1 MPSPNTIQRM
11 YTLLLTGFC
20 VCQRLA
26 EEPVLDCGQL
36 VVRPVDHFVSDLAQH
51 EGVHLGGG
59 DGKLAGGTFDPCELP
74 VCEP

>member
-1 MPSPNTIQRM
+1 
-11 YTLLLTGFC
+11 
-20 VCQRLA
+20 
-26 EEPVLDCGQL
+26 
-36 VVRPVDHFVSDLAQH
+36 VRPVDHFVSDLAQH